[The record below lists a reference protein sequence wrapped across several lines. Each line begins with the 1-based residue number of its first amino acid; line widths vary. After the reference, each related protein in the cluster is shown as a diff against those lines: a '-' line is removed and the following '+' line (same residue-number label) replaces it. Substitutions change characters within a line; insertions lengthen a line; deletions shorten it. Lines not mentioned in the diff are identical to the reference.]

1 MGDNWLM
8 TVGYKTFGW
17 RQVVNDMRLGY
28 NRITNVRSQMTE
40 KPPSERSLA
49 STVYG
54 VYTFDSI
61 GLPAMLTETLLPL
74 TIACVQLSTFNFYL
88 IFYWL
93 IYPPTYPTFLL
104 SASLQ
109 RRTEKCLSCATR
121 LYSINNNKRN
131 GVTMHLA

>member
-1 MGDNWLM
+1 VGDNWLM

-28 NRITNVRSQMTE
+28 NRIMNVRSQMTE

-74 TIACVQLSTFNFYL
+74 TIACVQLSAFNFYL
-88 IFYWL
+88 IYLLANISTNISYF
-93 IYPPTYPTFLL
+93 PTVGKPAKKDRKMSQL
-104 SASLQ
+104 
-109 RRTEKCLSCATR
+109 CD
-121 LYSINNNKRN
+121 
-131 GVTMHLA
+131 